1 MRNTIL
7 IIVLSL
13 VFFSC
18 NKDLSGTSPGLT
30 FKSVNTTVVQPSQE
44 IEFTLSFG
52 DVNGNLDSL
61 YIYSVSQTC
70 PKAFSDSASI
80 SYFPTFKNQ
89 AGTLLV
95 TYLNGGGN
103 GFQPTINDSCA
114 SGINDTCYFKFII
127 KDFSGKISDTV
138 RSPQIVLIKP

>member
-18 NKDLSGTSPGLT
+18 NKDLSGSSPGLT
-30 FKSVNTTVVQPSQE
+30 FKSVNATVIQPSQQVQ
-44 IEFTLSFG
+44 FTLSFG
-52 DVNGNLDSL
+52 DVNGSLDLL

-89 AGTLLV
+89 VGTLLV
-95 TYLNGGGN
+95 TYVNGVGN
-103 GFQPTINDSCA
+103 GLQPTINDSCA
-114 SGINDTCYFKFII
+114 TGINDTCYFKFII

>member
-30 FKSVNTTVVQPSQE
+30 FKSVNATTIPFSGEVS
-44 IEFTLSFG
+44 FTLSFG

-61 YIYSVSQTC
+61 YIYTVSQTC
-70 PKAFSDSASI
+70 PKAFSDSTPI
-80 SYFPTFKNQ
+80 NYFPTFKNQ
-89 AGTLLV
+89 VGTLVV
-95 TYLNGGGN
+95 TYVNGAGN
-103 GFQPTINDSCA
+103 GLQPTINDSCA
-114 SGINDTCYFKFII
+114 TGINESCYFKFVI
-127 KDFSGKISDTV
+127 K
-138 RSPQIVLIKP
+138 